1 MRILYA
7 VHGYKPAVRIG
18 GPAVSVPA
26 LAERL
31 VRRGHDLTVVTSDR
45 DLGERLDVP
54 LEQEVDVEGV
64 KVWYFPT
71 TSVLSR
77 WLPSARSPRA
87 PSGFLYAPSMAKALQ
102 RIVPSVDLVHTHLPF
117 IYPTYAAAKAARVA
131 RKPLVYHQRGVLNPR
146 RLEFKRLKKR
156 LYLELIERPILRQ
169 ATLLLA
175 LTNDEAAGY
184 RRLGAEQP
192 CWTVPNGVDLPPE
205 QLEVRARAQSA
216 WALPQAAPTVV
227 FLGRLHPL
235 KGTRK
240 LLSAFREVHRVL
252 PDARLLMAGPDE
264 EGELSVL
271 RSLAAAF
278 GLGDA
283 VLFPGVL
290 RGEQKALLL
299 ARADVFCLPSVA
311 EGLSMAVLEAM
322 AARTAV
328 LLTPGCGFPEV
339 AAAGAGRIVE
349 DEAEGLQRALLDM
362 LADPAKLA
370 RMGEA
375 GRALVERDYCW
386 DRIVDRLLEAYT
398 ESIGL
403 HRASRVKQREGA
415 R

>member
-1 MRILYA
+1 
-7 VHGYKPAVRIG
+7 
-18 GPAVSVPA
+18 
-26 LAERL
+26 
-31 VRRGHDLTVVTSDR
+31 
-45 DLGERLDVP
+45 
-54 LEQEVDVEGV
+54 
-64 KVWYFPT
+64 
-71 TSVLSR
+71 
-77 WLPSARSPRA
+77 
-87 PSGFLYAPSMAKALQ
+87 
-102 RIVPSVDLVHTHLPF
+102 
-117 IYPTYAAAKAARVA
+117 
-131 RKPLVYHQRGVLNPR
+131 
-146 RLEFKRLKKR
+146 
-156 LYLELIERPILRQ
+156 
-169 ATLLLA
+169 
-175 LTNDEAAGY
+175 
-184 RRLGAEQP
+184 
-192 CWTVPNGVDLPPE
+192 
-205 QLEVRARAQSA
+205 
-216 WALPQAAPTVV
+216 
-227 FLGRLHPL
+227 
-235 KGTRK
+235 
-240 LLSAFREVHRVL
+240 VL